1 MISVM
6 ANSFRDIIGLW
17 PSPDAL
23 AAELGAKADTVRKW
37 RQRDSIPAEWWMPLI
52 EAAKARSVA
61 LSAAEMATLA
71 VRREPAAPAV
81 GRAVA

>member
-1 MISVM
+1 M
-6 ANSFRDIIGLW
+6 ASSFRDIIGLW

-23 AAELGAKADTVRKW
+23 AAELGAKAETVRKW

-52 EAAKARSVA
+52 DVARARSVD

-71 VRREPAAPAV
+71 ARREPAP
-81 GRAVA
+81 